1 MSAKPI
7 DYKKSSKAC
16 MAIPRVT
23 KSMVKFCFWVIKWN
37 YFERK
42 AANFNV
48 ESGPLDLPDTK
59 AGMLKI

>member
-1 MSAKPI
+1 
-7 DYKKSSKAC
+7 

-23 KSMVKFCFWVIKWN
+23 KSMLKFCFWVIKWN